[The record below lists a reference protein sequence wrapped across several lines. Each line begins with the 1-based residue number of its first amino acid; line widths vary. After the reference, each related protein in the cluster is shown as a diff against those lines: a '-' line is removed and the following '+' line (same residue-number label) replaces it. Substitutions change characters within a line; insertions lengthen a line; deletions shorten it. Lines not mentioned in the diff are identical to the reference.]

1 MEIYK
6 FLKILKFWPP
16 GISNGSKGF
25 QLHNWN
31 LNSYQTLL
39 AAFFNWLF
47 NNIVGNIKSLYAS
60 PKMITLLLTVLKL
73 FLRLIVT
80 NNNIDD
86 WEIKQTKNKVNDNDD
101 INGNIWKAAEE
112 NSKY

>member
-6 FLKILKFWPP
+6 FLKILKFWSL

-39 AAFFNWLF
+39 TAFFNWLF

-80 NNNIDD
+80 NNNIDG
-86 WEIKQTKNKVNDNDD
+86 WEVKQTKNEVNDNDD
-101 INGNIWKAAEE
+101 INGNIWKAAQE